1 MRKSFVP
8 FFKDPKPS
16 ARVQRALRRIDRDD
30 RENLEKAK
38 VRRRDKGCR
47 WPLCGCRKLRLA
59 LEVSHNE
66 HKGAGG
72 NPDGSRSQAPLMLQ
86 MCRERHRT
94 NPFSIHNKTIDWEP
108 LDTKLGANGP
118 IRFLVDLAELG
129 YRLHESRRPR
139 VRPHLHEV
147 AREASVGVLEPLD
160 DENRAILTMLARMV
174 L

>member
-118 IRFLVDLAELG
+118 IRFLVDVNLLNYHLEG
-129 YRLHESRRPR
+129 GRPR
-139 VRPHLHEV
+139 PVRAKLVPVAEEV
-147 AREASVGVLEPLD
+147 AVGVLGPMND
-160 DENRAILTMLARMV
+160 AQRATLTILARMA